1 MLNKTAYLNGLTK
14 EKEIEIYMESH
25 KTNLRHMRSINHNEP
40 EISPIEINKNKSKY
54 LQGRRVNEIN
64 IENEILT
71 QKI

>member
-25 KTNLRHMRSINHNEP
+25 KNNLRHMKSINQNEP
-40 EISPIEINKNKSKY
+40 EINPIEINKNKAKY
-54 LQGRRVNEIN
+54 LQGRRAHEIN

>member
-25 KTNLRHMRSINHNEP
+25 KNNLRHMKSINHNEP
-40 EISPIEINKNKSKY
+40 EINPVEINKNKAKY
-54 LQGRRVNEIN
+54 LQGRIAHEIN
-64 IENEILT
+64 LKNEILT